1 MSDTRTYSLR
11 AIVNGWSL
19 VRSFRSRDSL
29 LKAISLINIIHQD
42 ETVHGVDNIGDSES
56 HTFQDG
62 MDQLLGFVIEKK
74 SIVAL
79 KALTAIHDQCMT
91 GHEGRHV

>member
-1 MSDTRTYSLR
+1 MSGTRTFGLR

-56 HTFQDG
+56 HTLQDG
-62 MDQLLGFVIEKK
+62 MDQLLGFVIKK
-74 SIVAL
+74 N
-79 KALTAIHDQCMT
+79 Q
-91 GHEGRHV
+91 